1 MSYSLE
7 PCGSWGDRIHSNT
20 TEEQGSLPEVLR
32 PPEKEL
38 VARLLKELRKGGVP
52 MNQEGGQTEQPQE
65 LEHELPYGS

>member
-1 MSYSLE
+1 MA
-7 PCGSWGDRIHSNT
+7 PGGTGSISRPQRKQ
-20 TEEQGSLPEVLR
+20 QGSLPEVLK

-52 MNQEGGQTEQPQE
+52 VNQEEGQSEQPQE